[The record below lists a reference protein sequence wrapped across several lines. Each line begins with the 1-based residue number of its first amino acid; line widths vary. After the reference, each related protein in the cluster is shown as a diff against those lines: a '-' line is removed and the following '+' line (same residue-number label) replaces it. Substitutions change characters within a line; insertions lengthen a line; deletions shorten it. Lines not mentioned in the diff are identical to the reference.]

1 MPLPGLMSK
10 ISHLDGPATS
20 SGSRIESNAEPT
32 VESIPDGSC
41 ETSSN
46 GIGGGLIGIPMRTRT
61 LSVEATTKRNN
72 LPERH
77 EDCLDNDS
85 ETEIQPFDLPT
96 RPPWEE
102 RGRHLSLS
110 PKKKNVNALK
120 TGTANEELLGRD
132 HEFSTPNSVR
142 RVRTNSRDSN
152 SSSGVT
158 FQLNQ
163 YQQET
168 TSHYTDNTE
177 RNSHFMSESD
187 EGFSF
192 PSERQQQQVVEIST
206 ASASSGVTVASVAL
220 PDDQAL
226 LDPTAAFN
234 FAMEHRIFL
243 KASLDLLTELD
254 RHAPELGM
262 MDPIVLKAGVSES
275 FDSRSDYLTVLLGS
289 FMLRLSILHS
299 ARP

>member
-1 MPLPGLMSK
+1 MLLPSLMSK
-10 ISHLDGPATS
+10 ISQLDGSAAS
-20 SGSRIESNAEPT
+20 SGSRIESNAEAF
-32 VESIPDGSC
+32 VESMPDRNC
-41 ETSSN
+41 ESSN
-46 GIGGGLIGIPMRTRT
+46 GIGIGMVGIPMRTS
-61 LSVEATTKRNN
+61 SVVATTTRNN
-72 LPERH
+72 LPDRH
-77 EDCLDNDS
+77 EDCLDIES

-110 PKKKNVNALK
+110 PKKKNVNAIY
-120 TGTANEELLGRD
+120 TEAANAELLGRG

-152 SSSGVT
+152 SSSVVT

-192 PSERQQQQVVEIST
+192 PSERQHQQVVEIST
-206 ASASSGVTVASVAL
+206 ASASSGVTVATVAL

-262 MDPIVLKAGVSES
+262 MDPIVLKAGVRKP
-275 FDSRSDYLTVLLGS
+275 FDSRSG
-289 FMLRLSILHS
+289 
-299 ARP
+299 